1 MRLAIYQ
8 FQNAQGDCPSCNQA
22 GSQMIAIGR
31 ESCQNKARELF
42 GDSCEF
48 VFYLDRSQSPLT
60 GNNIHQVANRPRFT
74 SLLRDIEKGEID
86 AVILTYMG
94 DLSMDEAFILDF
106 YRFLKGHGVKLVTV
120 REGFRIM
127 DMLDKVLFL
136 ASF

>member
-1 MRLAIYQ
+1 MRVAIYQ

-22 GSQMIAIGR
+22 GNQMIAIGR
-31 ESCQNKARELF
+31 ESCQSKARELF

-48 VFYLDRSQSPLT
+48 IFYLDRGQSQLKGDS
-60 GNNIHQVANRPRFT
+60 IHNAINHPRFS

-86 AVILTYMG
+86 AVVMTYMG
-94 DLSMDEAFILDF
+94 DLSMDEAFIIDF
-106 YRFLKGHGVKLVTV
+106 YRFLKKHGVKLITV

-127 DMLDKVLFL
+127 AMLDKVLFL